1 MDLYV
6 APSLLRAIR
15 SPEYFQLAPVLIR
28 IDPSIPGME
37 VANQMAQLW
46 KLQIGSFVPSMNMFG
61 VTLPTY
67 ILDDVA
73 AIDAVTE
80 MHLDTPQFAFNAPM
94 GLPPLPMPTG
104 MMPAGAP
111 PGLPPALAGVFQD
124 PEIRLTEEGWIPTA
138 ESIKVTN
145 IPKLWEAGFNG
156 EGVDVAVLDTGCDNN
171 NPQLNGVVVKKST
184 MKLFPTGDDANGHG
198 CIEPDAM
205 VMTSAGG
212 LDRIDS
218 LYHRLSAM
226 YGSRSSSVGETVTPE
241 MPIYTIGFDE
251 GTKLTRVM
259 GVHKIPIDE
268 EVVEVKYGS
277 QKFITTSWHP
287 FLVRDRRNGKP
298 KYVRADELNCNHIF
312 VRPKELD
319 GRWDAPDLAYLTGLC
334 IGDGHLPKRA
344 SDGVLIFYGDRD
356 PSSLREYL
364 QKRGHIVSRHSDG
377 GFKVSKSLRYQMEK
391 MGVPVGKKSH
401 KVEVPQRI
409 FGANS
414 ETRHAFIAGIVDS
427 DGSFDKDRPRIR
439 IVTVSRKLAKGLVSL
454 LSMMGYRTGWTEQK
468 PSKGHELNG
477 YWVEGNYNTYTVSVS
492 GPTAHQLVERIRPY
506 LHLKEPN
513 EDWAPGRDHHTP
525 KVRKFD
531 YHGHFY
537 DFTTG
542 TQNYL
547 AGRQGM
553 AFIHNTWCITS
564 IKGKAMRHPVNGLPM
579 AGGAPG
585 CNMTSW
591 KVLGYGIG
599 TGATSDIM
607 AAIDGAVQD
616 GSQVISMSLGSDG
629 RDDEENDPMVR
640 QINMYAREKPQVLI
654 VVANGNSGPD
664 PKTVGVPAV
673 AEGAI
678 SVGSYGIID
687 SAMAYFSS
695 RGPTLQAGRI
705 KPDIAA
711 PGGGRALSETRPK
724 ETLFSGVSIGSMLDG
739 FTDKVTDGFATLAGT
754 SMGCPHVAAI
764 LANWKQAKPDLT
776 GDDVRTIFRQSSGR
790 KQNNDY
796 GFGLIDATWILNY

>member
-171 NPQLNGVVVKKST
+171 NPQLNGVVFKKSA
-184 MKLFPTGDDANGHG
+184 MKLFPTGDDDNGHG
-198 CIEPDAM
+198 SW
-205 VMTSAGG
+205 V
-212 LDRIDS
+212 
-218 LYHRLSAM
+218 
-226 YGSRSSSVGETVTPE
+226 
-241 MPIYTIGFDE
+241 
-251 GTKLTRVM
+251 
-259 GVHKIPIDE
+259 
-268 EVVEVKYGS
+268 
-277 QKFITTSWHP
+277 IT
-287 FLVRDRRNGKP
+287 
-298 KYVRADELNCNHIF
+298 C
-312 VRPKELD
+312 
-319 GRWDAPDLAYLTGLC
+319 
-334 IGDGHLPKRA
+334 
-344 SDGVLIFYGDRD
+344 
-356 PSSLREYL
+356 
-364 QKRGHIVSRHSDG
+364 
-377 GFKVSKSLRYQMEK
+377 
-391 MGVPVGKKSH
+391 
-401 KVEVPQRI
+401 
-409 FGANS
+409 
-414 ETRHAFIAGIVDS
+414 
-427 DGSFDKDRPRIR
+427 
-439 IVTVSRKLAKGLVSL
+439 
-454 LSMMGYRTGWTEQK
+454 
-468 PSKGHELNG
+468 
-477 YWVEGNYNTYTVSVS
+477 
-492 GPTAHQLVERIRPY
+492 
-506 LHLKEPN
+506 
-513 EDWAPGRDHHTP
+513 
-525 KVRKFD
+525 
-531 YHGHFY
+531 
-537 DFTTG
+537 
-542 TQNYL
+542 
-547 AGRQGM
+547 
-553 AFIHNTWCITS
+553 

-599 TGATSDIM
+599 TGATSDIR
-607 AAIDGAVQD
+607 AAIDGAIQD
-616 GSQVISMSLGSDG
+616 GAPVINMSLGSDG

-724 ETLFSGVSIGSMLDG
+724 ETLFSGTSIGSMLDG

-796 GFGLIDATWILNY
+796 GFGLIDATWIFNY